1 MKAALPIAVLLA
13 AASTAIFS
21 GCASNN
27 TLAKQQA
34 ALPKEQVNAAGLF
47 SETCARCHGADGKAK
62 TFHGRMLG
70 AQNLTST
77 KWQSETTD
85 DTIIHAIKTGPGA
98 MPAFEKKLSSAEIE
112 ALAAYVRTFKPAQ

>member
-1 MKAALPIAVLLA
+1 MKATLPIAALLA
-13 AASTAIFS
+13 TALTGMLS

-62 TFHGRMLG
+62 TFHGRLLG
-70 AQNLTST
+70 AQNLTSV
-77 KWQSETTD
+77 KWQSKTTD

-98 MPAFEKKLSSAEIE
+98 MPAFGKKLSAAEIE
-112 ALAAYVRTFKPAQ
+112 ALAAYVRTLKPAQ